1 MAEERI
7 IDDDEDKDK
16 NKKYRFRIN
25 EDGEEELE
33 IDELDEEEAAEER
46 AEAEGDD
53 FEIPEFEE
61 DDEDA
66 AAMTPEQLQAEL
78 KKQQEEQTARENRAR
93 ELYNK
98 ALALMDE
105 GDRMYA
111 LTTLDSATAELA
123 DMGEIYPLKLRILT
137 DDYTR
142 LPEPGQLIAPAE
154 GCRDHC
160 TPAQRSEV
168 SQKLTP
174 LLHAELQK
182 QERENVRLKDENE
195 EKKAARRI
203 KFAKKYRVAL
213 RNFVLAFVPFI
224 IMLVLGIGFC
234 SVRYADKGGTFLV
247 LTIVFFSLAAVA
259 LIASIVMARFLAEA
273 ARRVRVNE
281 RDTSTAIGREYLQ
294 GAAREEELKRLT
306 EIITYKN

>member
-66 AAMTPEQLQAEL
+66 AAMTPKQLQAEL

-98 ALALMDE
+98 ALALMDD

-111 LTTLDSATAELA
+111 LTTLDSATAELSG
-123 DMGEIYPLKLRILT
+123 MGEIYPLKLRILT

-182 QERENVRLKDENE
+182 QERENVRLKEENE
-195 EKKAARRI
+195 GKKAARRI
-203 KFAKKYRVAL
+203 KFAKKYKAAL

>member
-33 IDELDEEEAAEER
+33 IDEPEDDEPEEVAEG
-46 AEAEGDD
+46 EGDD

-142 LPEPGQLIAPAE
+142 LPEQGQLIAPAE

-182 QERENVRLKDENE
+182 QERENVRLKEENE

-294 GAAREEELKRLT
+294 GAAREEELKKLT
-306 EIITYKN
+306 EIIAYKN

>member
-111 LTTLDSATAELA
+111 LTTLDSATAEFA

-182 QERENVRLKDENE
+182 QERENVRLKEENE

-294 GAAREEELKRLT
+294 GAAREEELKKLT
-306 EIITYKN
+306 EIITCKN